1 MNRSAEIRGGGDRGP
16 ARLPG
21 LRLSRGALAL
31 ALGVTAAA
39 CALALAVVMAT
50 MPITSEDIRLLAV
63 YIAGASLVGIALGW
77 ILLTGL
83 DATFRPPLAV
93 RVLAATLV
101 GTVVA
106 LANVW
111 LVASLMFVNTAHD
124 LRLLVAL
131 LLAGA
136 VITTFFSVA
145 AAVMTGRRL
154 NAIAGA
160 IGRLAALDYSPP
172 PALDGRGGGEV
183 AQLARDVDRLRL
195 HLEAVDRARA
205 ALDSDRRYFTAAI
218 SHDLRTPVATV
229 RALVDALEDGVVA
242 DEPDV
247 RDYYR
252 RIRQETQRLARMLDD
267 LSELAQIDAGSLRLE
282 MGEARLQE
290 VAAEVVEAMRPI
302 AAQREIALTLHIEGD
317 PPPTQID
324 AGRMERVIANLI
336 RNALEHSE
344 AGSAVEVQVVG
355 EPGHT
360 LLTVTDSGHGI
371 SAADLERVWDRFYRA
386 EASRQ
391 RSSVGGGGGS
401 GLGLAIVRGVVEAHG
416 GTVAAASRPEG
427 GARFEVRLP
436 ARG

>member
-1 MNRSAEIRGGGDRGP
+1 MSREGARFFGP
-16 ARLPG
+16 RLG
-21 LRLSRGALAL
+21 RGALPL

-39 CALALAVVMAT
+39 SALGLAVAVAT
-50 MPITSEDIRLLAV
+50 MPITGEDIRLLAV

-77 ILLTGL
+77 MVLTAL
-83 DATFRPPLAV
+83 DAMFRPPLAI

-101 GTVVA
+101 GTVIA
-106 LANVW
+106 LGNVW

-131 LLAGA
+131 LIAGA
-136 VITTFFSVA
+136 VVTTFFSVG

-183 AQLARDVDRLRL
+183 AQLAHDVDRLRL
-195 HLEAVDRARA
+195 RLEAIDMERE

-242 DEPDV
+242 DEPAV

-282 MGEARLQE
+282 LGEALLQE
-290 VAAEVVEAMRPI
+290 VAAEVVEALRPL
-302 AAQREIALTLHIEGD
+302 AARREIVLTLRIEGD
-317 PPPTQID
+317 PPATSID
-324 AGRMERVIANLI
+324 AGRMERVVANLI
-336 RNALEHSE
+336 RNAIEQSD
-344 AGSAVEVQVVG
+344 AGSAVEVRVG
-355 EPGHT
+355 REPGHIV
-360 LLTVTDSGHGI
+360 LAVIDSGHGI
-371 SAADLERVWDRFYRA
+371 SAADLERIWDRFYRA

-391 RSSVGGGGGS
+391 RSSVGGGAGS

-416 GTVAAASRPEG
+416 GSVAAASPPEG

-436 ARG
+436 LRG